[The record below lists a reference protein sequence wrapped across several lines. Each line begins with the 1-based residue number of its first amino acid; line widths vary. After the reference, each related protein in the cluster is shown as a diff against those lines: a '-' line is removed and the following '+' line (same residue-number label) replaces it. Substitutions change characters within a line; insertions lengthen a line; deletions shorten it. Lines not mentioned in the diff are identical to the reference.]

1 MKKDK
6 TMKIDSKKKDMVRL
20 YINIT
25 NSCNANCEFCFMYS
39 DSSKKTYMSFDKL
52 KEIIDSHSKD
62 FELQLEG
69 GEPLMHPD
77 LYLFMEYARST
88 GRLKKIIINTN
99 GILLD
104 EHLERL
110 VAFHKYY
117 SISISLKIS
126 INYWLYKLDSTI
138 FEKGRDIYLATEYI
152 DRFEVLFNVRLRH
165 EDEKIVELLK
175 ENQIYDYSNVFYLQR
190 YGRFE
195 NEMDYELPVIVQ
207 NIGDWFIYS
216 CDGVCFDKD
225 LIKRSKHE
233 KELN

>member
-1 MKKDK
+1 
-6 TMKIDSKKKDMVRL
+6 MKIDSEKKAMVRL

-25 NSCNANCEFCFMYS
+25 NSCNANCEFCFMWS
-39 DSSKKTYMSFDKL
+39 DSSKKTLMAFYKF
-52 KEIIDSHSKD
+52 KEIIDSHAKD

-88 GRLKKIIINTN
+88 KRLKKIIITTN
-99 GILLD
+99 GILLG

-117 SISISLKIS
+117 KVPISLKIG
-126 INYWLYKLDSTI
+126 INYWLYKLDSLI

-152 DRFEVLFNVRLRH
+152 DGFEVLFNVRLRH
-165 EDEKIVELLK
+165 KDEKIVELLK
-175 ENQIYDYSNVFYLQR
+175 ENKIYDYANIFNLQR
-190 YGRFE
+190 YGKFE
-195 NEMDYELPVIVQ
+195 NEMAYELPVIVQ

-225 LIKRSKHE
+225 LVKRSTHE